1 MPHGRARKFER
12 GGRRA
17 LSPRLP
23 DRCRLGRRRPDAQ
36 RRGVRRRHVE
46 QGDQDHRL
54 VPVQP
59 RCGPVEQR
67 RDPGLREGD
76 QGEGLQVRR
85 PRRQGQPR
93 PTGRQLREPAHPRR
107 LVHGDAAGER
117 PRGRLVRLTGE
128 GAGREDHRVQRRD
141 HGSRR
146 GGIRRPRQR
155 EGRRIDR
162 ARRLE
167 GHRPEGELGHHERR
181 SREHRRPAGR
191 EGLPQRHRSRT
202 SRTGR

>member
-1 MPHGRARKFER
+1 MDEHENSNAEEGSP
-12 GGRRA
+12 

-23 DRCRLGRRRPDAQ
+23 DRRRRGRRRPDARAGDGA
-36 RRGVRRRHVE
+36 RRWQGE
-46 QGDQDHRL
+46 QGDEDHRL

-67 RDPGLREGD
+67 CDPGLREGD

-93 PTGRQLREPAHPRR
+93 PAGSELREPAHPRR
-107 LVHGDAAGER
+107 LVDRDAAGER
-117 PRGRLVRLTGE
+117 PRGRLVRPTGE

-155 EGRRIDR
+155 QGRRVDR
-162 ARRLE
+162 ARRVE
-167 GHRPEGELGHHERR
+167 GHRPAGELGHHERR
-181 SREHRRPAGR
+181 SRERSSPS
-191 EGLPQRHRSRT
+191 RSRRATTTSSIPT